1 VNGRAVVLGSSVAG
15 MLAAKALADT
25 YAEVVVVERDAL
37 PTDVD
42 GQARRGVPQGRQVH
56 GLLVGGSRAIEE
68 LLPGFTEALVAR
80 GAIHFD
86 AFRHIRFCSANG
98 RMRQME
104 GDERALAMSR
114 PLLESQVRSL
124 VRATPGVRMLD
135 RTDVIG
141 PRWHGTGRRA
151 RVDGVRVATAGE
163 TETVVDAQLVV
174 DATGRGSRTPGWLA
188 EAGFDAPA
196 EETVKVDISYTTRL
210 FRLDR
215 ADLGGDVTIVTVP
228 TPQQPRGG
236 VLSLQEGGVGL
247 VTLYGLLGQSAPAD
261 LDGFLDF
268 ARSLIAPDLYQV
280 ICRLEPIGDSQT
292 FRFPASVRRRYENL
306 GRFPAGLVALGDA
319 VCSFNPAYGQGMSV
333 AAKEA
338 VVLRRFASAGKD
350 IDARKFF
357 QEIAP
362 IVDTPWQIVVGGDL
376 AHPAV
381 QGDRTAMVRLV
392 NRYLNRLQI
401 AAAHDVALAESFQR
415 VMHLLAPPPTLMRPD
430 RALRVLVGGRRR
442 VAGGA
447 PRPA

>member
-1 VNGRAVVLGSSVAG
+1 
-15 MLAAKALADT
+15 M
-25 YAEVVVVERDAL
+25 
-37 PTDVD
+37 
-42 GQARRGVPQGRQVH
+42 
-56 GLLVGGSRAIEE
+56 
-68 LLPGFTEALVAR
+68 
-80 GAIHFD
+80 
-86 AFRHIRFCSANG
+86 
-98 RMRQME
+98 
-104 GDERALAMSR
+104 
-114 PLLESQVRSL
+114 
-124 VRATPGVRMLD
+124 
-135 RTDVIG
+135 
-141 PRWHGTGRRA
+141 
-151 RVDGVRVATAGE
+151 
-163 TETVVDAQLVV
+163 
-174 DATGRGSRTPGWLA
+174 
-188 EAGFDAPA
+188 
-196 EETVKVDISYTTRL
+196 
-210 FRLDR
+210 
-215 ADLGGDVTIVTVP
+215 
-228 TPQQPRGG
+228 
-236 VLSLQEGGVGL
+236 GL